1 ATADTGVTH
10 PLTLPAGGRQRGA
23 VRAPPRV
30 ASTAARIAAL
40 REAGAAAEAHARG
53 SIAAAEPVTAGALAD
68 RGGAAGTAGI
78 APSGAA
84 LGVRFAAT
92 SYDVT
97 DTAPAARVVVR
108 RTGSADNDIRFV
120 WWTMED
126 SAKADVDFA
135 PLGVRTEVIPRGA
148 DNITI
153 YIPIISN
160 PLRHQTATFFVAL
173 GAPGTWQSDTPAQRA
188 SVTIERGG

>member
-1 ATADTGVTH
+1 
-10 PLTLPAGGRQRGA
+10 
-23 VRAPPRV
+23 
-30 ASTAARIAAL
+30 AL
-40 REAGAAAEAHARG
+40 RKAGAAAEAHARG
-53 SIAAAEPVTAGALAD
+53 SAAALAPATAGAATD
-68 RGGAAGTAGI
+68 GGGVASPVGVAGSVGAGGAGGASI
-78 APSGAA
+78 APPGAA

-173 GAPGTWQSDTPAQRA
+173 GAPGTGQSDTPAQRA